1 MIDIWSDIWVG
12 NWLDKVKEQ
21 NKKLFGPNSTILT
34 PQDKAEWKNYII
46 QGRKQYDKY
55 HPLEKSNRDEGAAY
69 FANTYILQQIAA
81 RKSLATQASA

>member
-21 NKKLFGPNSTILT
+21 NQKLFGPNSTILT

-46 QGRKQYDKY
+46 QYMLYKLIFK
-55 HPLEKSNRDEGAAY
+55 LNKLAFEK
-69 FANTYILQQIAA
+69 
-81 RKSLATQASA
+81 